1 MKSYK
6 LIGLTGAT
14 GAGKGEVRAVFEER
28 GYKVIDADLLA
39 REIMKNPIVL
49 ESVKTFFG
57 EDTVVKGKLD
67 RGLLAKRAFSS
78 KDNTALLN
86 SVTHPHITPLFLKE
100 LKVLADG
107 GADKIIFD
115 APQLFESGLDII
127 CDAVISVTADERIR
141 LERIKA
147 RDNLTDEEAKRR
159 INAQFSDEYFRE
171 NSDYTIENNS
181 TPDELR
187 ARAEEIIDRL

>member
-14 GAGKGEVRAVFEER
+14 GAGKGEVRTVFEKR

-100 LKVLADG
+100 LKALSDG

-115 APQLFESGLDII
+115 APQLFESGLDTI
-127 CDAVISVTADERIR
+127 CDAVISVTADEKIR